1 MIPKLEIFSQGEE
14 IVTGQTVDTNAAWL
28 SQQAVS
34 LGFMVTRHT
43 AVGDKLDDL
52 VVLLREIASRAE
64 CCLCTGGLGPTSD
77 DLTSEAVAKAFDLP
91 LVFDPIAFEQI
102 QQFFNQRQ
110 QPMPA
115 ANRKQAM
122 LPKGAERLDNALGT
136 APGFALWYQNCWLV
150 FLPGVPSEMRQL
162 FSEKVKPTLN
172 QGFNL
177 QAHTLVS
184 IKTFGLGESLIQQRL
199 EEITLPE
206 TVQLGFRAS
215 QHDVQTKLLFPPNFD
230 SSARHALVTKL
241 HNQLGEAVFAID
253 TTSEATGDLVTTLD
267 QLMTSAGQTLAV
279 VETIS
284 QGLLA
289 GLCTGSAWLLE
300 STYHQSLPRLLKK
313 LGITE
318 STENLS
324 RLAQIIAFTTA
335 EASGADY
342 ALVQLYDGSFQA
354 LQDKTQATLLHTVL
368 FTKGP
373 CYCLEHTVV
382 GIAKHK
388 QHRAA
393 LLAVDML
400 RRYLQF
406 GRL

>member
-14 IVTGQTVDTNAAWL
+14 IITGQTVDTNAAWL
-28 SQQAVS
+28 SQQAVTM
-34 LGFMVTRHT
+34 GFMVTRHT

-52 VVLLREIASRAE
+52 VVLLQEIASRAA

-77 DLTSEAVAKAFDLP
+77 DLTSEAVSKAFDIP
-91 LVFDPIAFEQI
+91 LVFDPIALEQI
-102 QQFFNQRQ
+102 QQFFNQRRQ
-110 QPMPA
+110 LMPA
-115 ANRKQAM
+115 INYKQAM
-122 LPKGAERLDNALGT
+122 LPKGAERLDNLLGT
-136 APGFALWYQNCWLV
+136 APGFALRYQNCWMV

-162 FSEKVKPTLN
+162 FSEKVKPALN
-172 QGFNL
+172 QRFNL
-177 QAHTLVS
+177 QPHTLVS

-199 EEITLPE
+199 EEMIFPE

-215 QHDVQTKLLFPPNFD
+215 LHEVQTKLLFPPNFPP
-230 SSARHALVTKL
+230 SEQRALVSTL
-241 HNQLGEAVFAID
+241 CTQLGDAVFAID
-253 TTSEATGDLVTTLD
+253 TTSEAIGDLITSLD

-279 VETIS
+279 VETMS

-289 GLCTGSAWLLE
+289 GLCTGAAWLLE

-318 STENLS
+318 ATENLS
-324 RLAQIIAFTTA
+324 HLAQTIAVTTA

-342 ALVQLYDGSFQA
+342 ALVQLYDDSIDV

-368 FTKGP
+368 FAKGQ
-373 CYCLEHTVV
+373 CYSLEHTVV